1 VSLVPPSVCAV
12 SEYRLAEIATAA
24 NVTPRTVRYYQA
36 TGLLPQ
42 PTRRGNHV
50 VYTDAHLS
58 RLQAIAQLQ
67 EQGLRLETIRRMLDG
82 HHDDHDNVVALLG
95 PDLVGSAWLAA
106 SARTLTEGELADMLG
121 DHYPEMVSDLVTAG
135 YLEIRGERGQPR
147 HWFAPSVPQLKGAV
161 ALAEIGTDVA
171 LSGAAR
177 DVLGRRMRR
186 LAEDLVKTW
195 IAESGRL
202 YSGDATRE
210 ELLLNLELIR
220 SVAWQSAAHVMA
232 VEIERA
238 IRNADVIRER
248 MGHRPATRLRTPSRR
263 DGGLPAR

>member
-1 VSLVPPSVCAV
+1 V

-24 NVTPRTVRYYQA
+24 NVTSRTVRYYQA

-50 VYTDAHLS
+50 VYSDAHLN

-82 HHDDHDNVVALLG
+82 HHDDQDNVVALLG
-95 PDLVGSAWLAA
+95 PELVGSAWLAA
-106 SARTLTEGELADMLG
+106 SARTLTESELADMLG
-121 DHYPEMVSDLVTAG
+121 DHYPEMVSDLVSAG
-135 YLEIRGERGQPR
+135 YLEIRGEPGRPR
-147 HWFAPSVPQLKGAV
+147 HWYAPSVPQLKGAI

-186 LAEDLVKTW
+186 LAEDLIKTW
-195 IAESGRL
+195 ISESGRL
-202 YSGDATRE
+202 YSGDASRD

-238 IRNADVIRER
+238 IRNADVVRAR
-248 MGHRPATRLRTPSRR
+248 MDHPPMPRPHTTRRRPGARRPRT
-263 DGGLPAR
+263 